1 MKKTYST
8 KNTKAY
14 SNYVIRLLRD
24 FCIECTEEQKKT
36 IRSLP
41 TEEAVDRYK
50 QTIMKGGIKNA

>member
-14 SNYVIRLLRD
+14 VAFIVQILKD
-24 FCIECTEEQKKT
+24 FGIICTEEQRKT
-36 IRSLP
+36 LRHLP

-50 QTIMKGGIKNA
+50 QQLIKERMKHA

>member
-14 SNYVIRLLRD
+14 STYIIRLLKD
-24 FCIECTEEQKKT
+24 FGVICTDEQKKT
-36 IRSLP
+36 IRTLP

-50 QTIMKGGIKNA
+50 QQLLKGVL